1 MIKTIL
7 ARKERP
13 GEFCGT
19 FKRYPRQAALNLLAE
34 GYTVYSEDG
43 KNRVS
48 WRDIRDVLDGIKEIN
63 FKMEVI
69 K

>member
-1 MIKTIL
+1 MTRTIQ
-7 ARKERP
+7 ARKEKP
-13 GEFCGT
+13 GEYIGIM
-19 FKRYPRQAALNLLAE
+19 KRYPRQAALNLLAE

-48 WRDIRDVLDGIKEIN
+48 WRDIEDVLNGIKEIN

>member
-1 MIKTIL
+1 MRRTIQ
-7 ARKERP
+7 ARKEKP
-13 GEFCGT
+13 GEFIGT
-19 FKRYPRQAALNLLAE
+19 MKSYPRQAALNLLAE

-48 WRDIRDVLDGIKEIN
+48 WRDIEDVLNGIKEIN